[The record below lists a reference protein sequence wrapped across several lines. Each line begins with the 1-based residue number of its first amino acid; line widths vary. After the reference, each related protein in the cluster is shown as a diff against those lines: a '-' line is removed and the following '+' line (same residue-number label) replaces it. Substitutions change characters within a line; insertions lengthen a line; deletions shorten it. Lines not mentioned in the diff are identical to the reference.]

1 MTSAR
6 WDDAH
11 AWASLVSGHAMLGA
25 KKKKKKKLVLPR
37 IM

>member
-25 KKKKKKKLVLPR
+25 KKKKLVLPR